1 MGGRGSGNVFDRL
14 RGARRVA
21 APVEVAFVERFGR
34 SPLSV
39 VFRTPV
45 LVLHSVGRRSGQ
57 ERSTAIAYDRDTDGS
72 LLIAGGAGGQTRL
85 PDWVANLRATPRAAV
100 TVDQPHRRRAVE
112 LTGRARAEMWL
123 ARRPMAPESRPTRRR
138 ASRAVLFRLL
148 IGDAADDR
156 R

>member
-1 MGGRGSGNVFDRL
+1 MFDRL

-21 APVEVAFVERFGR
+21 TPVEVAFVERFGR

-72 LLIAGGAGGQTRL
+72 LLIAGGAGGQTRF

-100 TVDQPHRRRAVE
+100 TVDQRRTDVEAVE
-112 LTGRARAEMWL
+112 LTGRARAEVWPRL
-123 ARRPMAPESRPTRRR
+123 VARWPRVETYERR
-138 ASRAVLFRLL
+138 AGRAVPVFRLL
-148 IGDAADDR
+148 IAAAADDR